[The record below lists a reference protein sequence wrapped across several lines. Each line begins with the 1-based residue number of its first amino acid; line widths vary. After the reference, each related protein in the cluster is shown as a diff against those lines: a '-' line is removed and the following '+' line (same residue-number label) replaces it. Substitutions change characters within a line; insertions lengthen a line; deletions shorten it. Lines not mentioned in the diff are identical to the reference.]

1 MVQDMSNKQ
10 SVREGLIQVL
20 SAERF
25 QAKPRAG
32 SNTAVVVMEQTGE
45 ALRHY
50 GTLLS
55 GQDVL
60 SIGERL
66 WGKFVCYV
74 VDMAERELH
83 IDQKFLTY
91 DRVASVRVQAEIVY
105 QVVDAERVVL
115 RVEDALKSLNTELLA
130 LLEREIVRLQLDEV
144 TAQHL
149 EDYLKRE
156 SPRLQGRLGIAVE
169 RARIRT
175 EWDERLLAQR
185 AEDVK
190 RRRDRQLEDEQRRR
204 QQSLEMEDVAHIDA
218 LIRDLGLEGLPADFR
233 LRLVALPRKE
243 ALSQIISMIEQQRS
257 LALGALSRRREQE
270 FELLKQMISDGTL
283 EPMDKVEFGKRLM
296 DRYQNMMAY
305 EDVLGMSPTVYLGK
319 VQKPQIEAS
328 QGPAGQLPSPD
339 AAKDEG
345 KPTAGAEDVPP
356 ADKL

>member
-1 MVQDMSNKQ
+1 MPEDMPNKQ

-20 SAERF
+20 SVERF

-32 SNTAVVVMEQTGE
+32 SNTAVVVMEQTGK

-50 GTLLS
+50 GTLLP
-55 GQDVL
+55 GQDAL

-91 DRVASVRVQAEIVY
+91 DRVASVRVQADVVY
-105 QVVDAERVVL
+105 QVVDAERVAI

-130 LLEREIVRLQLDEV
+130 LLEREIVRLPLEQV

-156 SPRLQGRLGIAVE
+156 SPRLEGRLGIAVE
-169 RARIRT
+169 RARIRM
-175 EWDERLLAQR
+175 EWDEKLLAQH
-185 AEDVK
+185 AEDAK

-233 LRLVALPRKE
+233 LRLVALPRQE
-243 ALSQIISMIEQQRS
+243 ALNQIISLIRAAARTGPGGAQQPPKAGIRS
-257 LALGALSRRREQE
+257 AHADDLRWYARA
-270 FELLKQMISDGTL
+270 DG
-283 EPMDKVEFGKRLM
+283 
-296 DRYQNMMAY
+296 
-305 EDVLGMSPTVYLGK
+305 
-319 VQKPQIEAS
+319 
-328 QGPAGQLPSPD
+328 QG
-339 AAKDEG
+339 
-345 KPTAGAEDVPP
+345 
-356 ADKL
+356 